1 MTFLGRNAKIVSP
14 EFGSPV
20 HIIMDR
26 STGKTMDCYVEFF
39 SNGDAQATLNK
50 LLSRGHSLKLGVPP
64 LDRVV
69 NVELSTQEALLKE
82 LFPRAKNV
90 VWRNGKPVIEESTEP
105 FNTGF
110 KAFVT
115 GEELV
120 MMVRHAEQPHRVSFM
135 QRIPIY
141 PSSRNLVGTYHF
153 ALCLNSFRYSSFI
166 TFA

>member
-1 MTFLGRNAKIVSP
+1 MAFLGRNAKIVSP
-14 EFGSPV
+14 ELGSPI

-39 SNGDAQATLNK
+39 SVGDAQATLNK
-50 LLSRGHSLKLGVPP
+50 LTSRGHSLKLGTPP
-64 LDRVV
+64 HDRVV
-69 NVELSTQEALLKE
+69 GVELSTQEALLKE

-120 MMVRHAEQPHRVSFM
+120 MMVRHAEQPHRVS
-135 QRIPIY
+135 
-141 PSSRNLVGTYHF
+141 SL
-153 ALCLNSFRYSSFI
+153 
-166 TFA
+166 